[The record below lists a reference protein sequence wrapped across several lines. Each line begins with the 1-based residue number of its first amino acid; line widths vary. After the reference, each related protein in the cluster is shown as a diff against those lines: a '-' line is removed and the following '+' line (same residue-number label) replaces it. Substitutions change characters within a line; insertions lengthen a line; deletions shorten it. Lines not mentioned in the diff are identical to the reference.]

1 MTPTVPDLSPPPPS
15 QIQVMADDQ
24 ANRSGQFV
32 TSQKGQVPPLTTTQ
46 FTVLDQGNVSPRM
59 MRSSVYN
66 VPVSPDMLK
75 QVSDVPTCLN
85 RH

>member
-1 MTPTVPDLSPPPPS
+1 MCRRLTVPAPAV

-24 ANRSGQFV
+24 VNRGGQFV
-32 TSQKGQVPPLTTTQ
+32 TGVKGQVPPLTTTQ
-46 FTVLDQGNVSPRM
+46 FTVLDQGNVSPRL

-75 QVSDVPTCLN
+75 QVSTVAG
-85 RH
+85 RVFV